1 MQGMEEQIRKI
12 LLSLGEDPEREGLK
26 KTPERVRRSLEYLT
40 RGYSQDLEKVIN
52 GAVFEVESQDMVIV
66 REIEFYSMCEHHML
80 PFFGKCAIGYI
91 PRGKIFGVSKLA
103 RIVDMYAR
111 RLQIQERLSNQV
123 AQAIYETIRPEGVG
137 VVMEAQHLC
146 MLMRGVQKQN
156 SIMVTSAMLGSFRS
170 RQTTRM
176 EFLKL
181 IEK

>member
-66 REIEFYSMCEHHML
+66 RNIEFYSMCEHHML

>member
-1 MQGMEEQIRKI
+1 MEEEIRKI
-12 LLSLGEDPEREGLK
+12 LLSLGENPEREGLK

-40 RGYSQDLEKVIN
+40 RGYSQNLEKVIN

-66 REIEFYSMCEHHML
+66 RDIEFYSMCEHHML

-123 AQAIYETIRPEGVG
+123 AQAIYDTIHPEGVG
-137 VVMEAQHLC
+137 VMMEAQHLC

-156 SIMVTSAMLGSFRS
+156 SIMVTSAMLGNFRS

>member
-66 REIEFYSMCEHHML
+66 RDIEFYSMCEHHML

-181 IEK
+181 IEQ

>member
-1 MQGMEEQIRKI
+1 MQDMEEQIRKI

-66 REIEFYSMCEHHML
+66 RDIEFYSMCEHHML

-91 PRGKIFGVSKLA
+91 QRGKIFGVSKLA

>member
-1 MQGMEEQIRKI
+1 MEEEIRKI

-26 KTPERVRRSLEYLT
+26 KTPELEKRSLEYLT
-40 RGYSQDLEKVIN
+40 RGYSQDLDKVIN
-52 GAVFEVESQDMVIV
+52 GAIFEVESQDMVIV
-66 REIEFYSMCEHHML
+66 RDIEFYSMCEHHML

-111 RLQIQERLSNQV
+111 RLQIQERLSNQI
-123 AQAIYETIRPEGVG
+123 ARAIFDTIQQEGVG

-156 SIMVTSAMLGSFRS
+156 SVMVTSAMLGSFRS
-170 RQTTRM
+170 RQATRM